1 MGPLGVTAAHDS
13 HVFWL
18 SCVAVDAPGVVSGPL
33 ATLLRWEDQG
43 PQGGS
48 TGQLM
53 AVLTALGS
61 ESQELPGLEM
71 HFSNLYFKV
80 NAGQASLV
88 CLHYIL
94 MSARKV
100 G

>member
-1 MGPLGVTAAHDS
+1 MAA
-13 HVFWL
+13 
-18 SCVAVDAPGVVSGPL
+18 
-33 ATLLRWEDQG
+33 
-43 PQGGS
+43 
-48 TGQLM
+48 
-53 AVLTALGS
+53 LTALRS

-71 HFSNLYFKV
+71 HFSNLCYFKV

>member
-1 MGPLGVTAAHDS
+1 MAA
-13 HVFWL
+13 
-18 SCVAVDAPGVVSGPL
+18 L
-33 ATLLRWEDQG
+33 AALR
-43 PQGGS
+43 
-48 TGQLM
+48 
-53 AVLTALGS
+53 S